1 MVTTTVGTENR
12 DASTGQKIDS
22 DIDKEHDER
31 HYASG
36 SGKPDT
42 TIIEANAEGIKC
54 KNYQFAQT
62 GLRPSC
68 TSKLYRIS
76 RDKAI
81 AFWFYEKIGLA
92 YLKHCRHCPHKE
104 SVWSE
109 VSH

>member
-1 MVTTTVGTENR
+1 MRKKMRTQTMVTTTVGTENR

-22 DIDKEHDER
+22 DIDKEYDER

-68 TSKLYRIS
+68 TSKLTGYPET
-76 RDKAI
+76 K
-81 AFWFYEKIGLA
+81 L
-92 YLKHCRHCPHKE
+92 
-104 SVWSE
+104 
-109 VSH
+109 

>member
-1 MVTTTVGTENR
+1 MRKKMRMQTTVTTTAGTENR

-22 DIDKEHDER
+22 DIDKEYDER

-62 GLRPSC
+62 DPINLQQQQQ
-68 TSKLYRIS
+68 
-76 RDKAI
+76 DQQ
-81 AFWFYEKIGLA
+81 
-92 YLKHCRHCPHKE
+92 
-104 SVWSE
+104 
-109 VSH
+109 